1 MMCRSADRR
10 RRDRNRREPIRD
22 SRALDHA
29 RSIHQNSGALHPRQD
44 LTRRFGGLLI
54 TNEEVEPAVLSGTVQ
69 SQRKAEKSRAGEDY

>member
-22 SRALDHA
+22 SRVLDHA

-54 TNEEVEPAVLSGTVQ
+54 TNEGGRTGRNKRHGPIA
-69 SQRKAEKSRAGEDY
+69 A